1 MEGKGIQTTIT
12 AFIILIVGIGIIV
25 AKVMDLIDG
34 EDFGIMIASTLT
46 LGTSVIG
53 FLSKDKNKSHTQDK

>member
-1 MEGKGIQTTIT
+1 MKDKGTNTTIT
-12 AFIILIVGIGIIV
+12 AFIILVVGIGIII
-25 AKVMDLIDG
+25 AKVMNLIDG